1 MKIRAKE
8 TFEKKFTATK
18 NTVSTNGS
26 VDYLKFL
33 KNNTYSFLIVP
44 KVVSI
49 DLEKDE
55 VEIDYP
61 FEEVSTHFGLY
72 DLAKARGLRAQ
83 RINCK
88 GCVVDKWLSENK
100 VPKSVWRIAVP
111 TKFFNA
117 YVIHEKKIKIA
128 SFQDYLYV
136 ILLDKI
142 SKLMAE
148 LSINLI
154 DVFRYRV
161 KVFTNPEG
169 KFDVSMEVENPI
181 NAESSGYMNVLNVVN
196 KKPLDLYIE
205 QNVCAEPEFMVELLK
220 HLKDYTQEVI
230 DMEKDEKRKEKM
242 QENTDSLK
250 AAVEGFKKDEDLP
263 PNEPVTDS
271 VVNNEEDP
279 F

>member
-33 KNNTYSFLIVP
+33 KNNVYSFLIVP

-49 DLEKDE
+49 DLEKEE
-55 VEIDYP
+55 VEVDYP
-61 FEEVSTHFGLY
+61 FEEVNTHFGLY
-72 DLAKARGLRAQ
+72 DLAKARGMRAQ

-88 GCVVDKWLSENK
+88 GCVVDKWLAENK
-100 VPKSVWRIAVP
+100 VPKSVWKIAVP

-117 YVIHEKKIKIA
+117 YVIHDKKIKIA

-142 SKLMAE
+142 SKIMTEANM
-148 LSINLI
+148 NLI
-154 DVFRYRV
+154 DVFRHRV

-169 KFDVSMEVENPI
+169 RFDVSMEMDNPI
-181 NAESSGYMNVLNVVN
+181 NSESAGYLNVLNVVN

-205 QNVCAEPEFMVELLK
+205 QNICAEPEFMSDILK
-220 HLKDYTQEVI
+220 HLKDYCQEVI
-230 DMEKDEKRKEKM
+230 DSERDEKRKEKI
-242 QENTDSLK
+242 QENTDTLK
-250 AAVEGFKKDEDLP
+250 AAVDGFKKDDDLP
-263 PNEPVTDS
+263 PNEPVTDIPTNS
-271 VVNNEEDP
+271 EEEP

>member
-1 MKIRAKE
+1 MKITVKE
-8 TFEKKFTATK
+8 TFEKKFAATK
-18 NTVSTNGS
+18 NNVSSNGS

-44 KVVSI
+44 KVISI
-49 DLEKDE
+49 DIEKDE

-61 FEEVSTHFGLY
+61 FEEVNTHFGLY
-72 DLAKARGLRAQ
+72 DLAKARGLRIQ

-88 GCVVDKWLSENK
+88 GCVVDKWLAENK
-100 VPKSVWRIAVP
+100 VPKSVWKTAVP

-142 SKLMAE
+142 SKLMTE
-148 LSINLI
+148 EKVNLI
-154 DVFRYRV
+154 DVFRHRV
-161 KVFTNPEG
+161 RVFTNAEG
-169 KFDVSMEVENPI
+169 RFDVVLEMENPV
-181 NAESSGYMNVLNVVN
+181 NTESAGYMNVLNVVN

-205 QNVCAEPEFMVELLK
+205 QNVCAEPEYMNELLK

-230 DMEKDEKRKEKM
+230 DSERDEKRREKM
-242 QENTDSLK
+242 QENTDSLR

-263 PNEPVTDS
+263 PNKPVTDS
-271 VVNNEEDP
+271 VTVNEEDP